1 MQVRQEQAL
10 GEVERV
16 AEWLATVD
24 ESQWTADERQWLE
37 RATSAVAELRGDLQ
51 PVLLDLTEE
60 QSARIEGVALM
71 LNESPPAKL
80 VELAVAYANGLLRLS
95 QE

>member
-10 GEVERV
+10 GEVERI
-16 AEWLATVD
+16 AEWLGSVD
-24 ESQWTADERQWLE
+24 ESQWTSDERQWLE
-37 RATSAVAELRGDLQ
+37 RATNAVAELRGDLQ
-51 PVLLDLTEE
+51 PVLVDLPEE
-60 QSARIEGVALM
+60 QEARIESVALM

-80 VELAVAYANGLLRLS
+80 VELAAAYANGLLRQS

>member
-16 AEWLATVD
+16 AEWLASVE

-37 RATSAVAELRGDLQ
+37 RAINAVAELRGDLQ
-51 PVLLDLTEE
+51 PVLLDLTKE
-60 QSARIEGVALM
+60 QSARIDGVALM

-80 VELAVAYANGLLRLS
+80 AELAVAYANELLRMS
-95 QE
+95 PD